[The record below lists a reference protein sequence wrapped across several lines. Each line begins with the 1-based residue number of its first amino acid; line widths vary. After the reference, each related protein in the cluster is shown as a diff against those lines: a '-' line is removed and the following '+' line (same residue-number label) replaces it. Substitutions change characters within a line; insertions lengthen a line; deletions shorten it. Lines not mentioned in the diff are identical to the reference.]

1 MYSHS
6 LDDMLTQTVLASA
19 SDLHIVAGCPPTI
32 RINGEL
38 THLNDDVLNK
48 DDMDALLRSIL
59 TDRQYEQLV
68 QGRELDIAYSLS
80 GVSRFRVNMC
90 FEREHLSG
98 SFRAIPSTPPKLEEM
113 DLPKIVTDY
122 TQKPRGLVLVT
133 GPTGSGKTTTL
144 AAMVDYINRHNK
156 LRIVT
161 IEDPIEFEHHSD
173 LSVIT
178 QREVGHDTKSEQN
191 ALRSALRQDPDVI
204 LVGEMRDLE
213 TIKLAM
219 TAAETGHLV
228 FGTLHVTSA
237 PESINR
243 IIDVFPVDQQEQVRV
258 QLAGSFEAV
267 FTQCLI
273 PRTSGTGRICAME
286 VLLGTPAVRNL
297 IRENKP
303 AQMLTQMQTGTQLG
317 MQSLERH
324 LGELVAADKISRD
337 SAIEYSSH
345 PEELR
350 RQLGNAPGPRYPTH
364 ETAMPAA
371 NRT

>member
-1 MYSHS
+1 MYPHN

-38 THLNDDVLNK
+38 GHLNEDLLSGE
-48 DDMDALLRSIL
+48 DMDPLLRQVL
-59 TDRQYEQLV
+59 TDDQYKHLV
-68 QGRELDIAYSLS
+68 DFRELDFAYSLAD
-80 GVSRFRVNMC
+80 VSRFRVNMC
-90 FEREHLSG
+90 FERDHMSG
-98 SFRAIPSTPPKLEEM
+98 SFRAIPSSPPKLEEM
-113 DLPKIVTDY
+113 DLPKIVTEL

-144 AAMVDYINRHNK
+144 AAMLDYINRHNS

-161 IEDPIEFEHHSD
+161 IEDPIEFVHRSD
-173 LSVIT
+173 KSVIT
-178 QREVGHDTKSEQN
+178 QREVGRDTKAEKF

-213 TIKLAM
+213 TVQLAM

-237 PESINR
+237 AESINR
-243 IIDVFPVDQQEQVRV
+243 IIDVFPVDQQEQIRV

-267 FTQCLI
+267 MTQCLI
-273 PRTSGTGRICAME
+273 PRTSGTGRVCAME

-303 AQMLTQMQTGTQLG
+303 SQMMTAMQTGTQLG
-317 MQSLERH
+317 MQSLEKH
-324 LGELVAADKISRD
+324 LAELVTAGMISRD
-337 SAIEYSSH
+337 NAMEYSSH
-345 PEELR
+345 PGELQR
-350 RQLGNAPGPRYPTH
+350 VLGVGPAPARFPTGQ
-364 ETAMPAA
+364 TAMPSA
-371 NRT
+371 RQ

>member
-1 MYSHS
+1 
-6 LDDMLTQTVLASA
+6 MLRATET
-19 SDLHIVAGCPPTI
+19 DLC
-32 RINGEL
+32 
-38 THLNDDVLNK
+38 
-48 DDMDALLRSIL
+48 
-59 TDRQYEQLV
+59 
-68 QGRELDIAYSLS
+68 
-80 GVSRFRVNMC
+80 C
-90 FEREHLSG
+90 EHLG
-98 SFRAIPSTPPKLEEM
+98 LGPIG
-113 DLPKIVTDY
+113 DNN
-122 TQKPRGLVLVT
+122 LVL
-133 GPTGSGKTTTL
+133 P
-144 AAMVDYINRHNK
+144 NR
-156 LRIVT
+156 
-161 IEDPIEFEHHSD
+161 EPIPP
-173 LSVIT
+173 
-178 QREVGHDTKSEQN
+178 GHDTKSEQA

-243 IIDVFPVDQQEQVRV
+243 IIDVFPVDQQEQIRV

-273 PRTSGTGRICAME
+273 PRASGTGRICAME

-303 AQMLTQMQTGTQLG
+303 SQMLTAMQTGSQLG
-317 MQSLERH
+317 MQSLEKH
-324 LGELVAADKISRD
+324 LSELVTSGKITRD
-337 SAIEYSSH
+337 NAVEASSH

-350 RQLGNAPGPRYPTH
+350 RVLGSGPAAPRFPTH

-371 NRT
+371 HRP

>member
-1 MYSHS
+1 
-6 LDDMLTQTVLASA
+6 MLTQTVLASA
-19 SDLHIVAGCPPTI
+19 SDLHIVADCPPTI

-38 THLNDDVLNK
+38 GHLNDDVLRK
-48 DDMDALLRSIL
+48 DDMDELLRQIL
-59 TDRQYEQLV
+59 TDKQYESLV
-68 QGRELDIAYSLS
+68 RERELDTAYSLAD
-80 GVSRFRVNMC
+80 VSRFRVNMC
-90 FEREHLSG
+90 YEREHLSA

-113 DLPKIVTDY
+113 ELPKVVTEY

-144 AAMVDYINRHNK
+144 AAMVDYINRHNR

-178 QREVGHDTKSEQN
+178 QREIGHDTKSEVA

-204 LVGEMRDLE
+204 LVGEMRDLD

-258 QLAGSFEAV
+258 QLAGSLEAV

-273 PRTSGTGRICAME
+273 PRLSGTGRICAME

-297 IRENKP
+297 VRENKP
-303 AQMLTQMQTGTQLG
+303 SQMMTAMQTGTQMG
-317 MQSLERH
+317 MQSLEKH
-324 LGELVAADKISRD
+324 LSELVGTGKISRD
-337 SAIEYSSH
+337 NAVEASSH

-350 RQLGNAPGPRYPTH
+350 RVLGTGPAAPRFPTH
-364 ETAMPAA
+364 ETAMPTAP
-371 NRT
+371 R